1 MQLVQALVVILCYFF
16 GLPATGIARMKF
28 AAGTKRNI

>member
-1 MQLVQALVVILCYFF
+1 MQLFQALAVIGCDLL

-28 AAGTKRNI
+28 AAETQCNI